1 MVQDRQVRK
10 LHMLKTR
17 EETLGAAATKSGM
30 DEKTARKYL
39 RSGKLPS
46 QSKIPHTWKTR
57 KDPFTDVWGDVRE
70 LLGTTPG
77 LEAKT
82 IFEDLQRTHEGLF
95 ADGQLRTLQRKVKR
109 WRALEGPGQETFFP
123 QIHEPGDLGEMDFTS
138 MNELKVTLGGL
149 RFDHL
154 VFHFVLTF
162 SNWDTG
168 TICFAES
175 FESLSLGLQNAL
187 WELGGVPRRIRTD
200 QLSAAVYQECREEEF
215 TPRYRALLRHYGTE
229 GAKIRAHEAHENGD
243 VEQRHSRFKRAVDQA
258 LMLRG
263 SRDFSSREEY
273 EAFLRLI
280 FARGNRGRQA
290 RLEEEHRVLRRLPE
304 RRLDDFREIKVRVGP
319 SSTIRA
325 AHNTYSVSSRL
336 IGEEVTVRLS
346 GESLGILYGQT
357 EVDRIPRLRGE
368 NGHKINYRHIIDGL
382 VRKPGAFEH
391 YRYQEDLFPTTR
403 FRMAYDVLKET
414 RPARAAKEYLEIL
427 QLAAHESETGVDD
440 ALRAAFDAEA
450 KISAGVVKMILASKT
465 PVLEATRVEV
475 HEIPLQSY
483 DELLGVWMET

>member
-1 MVQDRQVRK
+1 
-10 LHMLKTR
+10 MLKTR
-17 EETLGAAATKSGM
+17 EETLEAAASKSGM

-57 KDPFTDVWGDVRE
+57 KDPFAGVWEDVRKS
-70 LLGTTPG
+70 LGTTPG

-82 IFEDLQRTHEGLF
+82 IFEDLQRTHEGIY
-95 ADGQLRTLQRKVKR
+95 ADGQIRTLQRKVKC

-138 MNELKVTLGGL
+138 MNDLRVTLGGL
-149 RFDHL
+149 RFDHMI
-154 VFHFVLTF
+154 FQFVLTY

-168 TICFAES
+168 TICFSES

-187 WELGGVPRRIRTD
+187 WELGGVPRNIRTD
-200 QLSAAVYQECREEEF
+200 QLSAAVHQECREEEF
-215 TPRYRALLRHYGTE
+215 TPRYRALLRHYGAE

-243 VEQRHSRFKRAVDQA
+243 VEQRHNRFKRAVDQE

-273 EAFLRLI
+273 AAFLRMI
-280 FARGNRGRQA
+280 FARGNRGRQT
-290 RLEEEHRVLRRLPE
+290 RLEEEYRVLRRLPE
-304 RRLDDFREIKVRVGP
+304 RRLDDFQEIKVRVGP

-336 IGEEVTVRLS
+336 INEVVTVRLS

-357 EVDRIPRLRGE
+357 KVDRIPRLRGE
-368 NGHKINYRHIIDGL
+368 NGNY
-382 VRKPGAFEH
+382 
-391 YRYQEDLFPTTR
+391 
-403 FRMAYDVLKET
+403 
-414 RPARAAKEYLEIL
+414 
-427 QLAAHESETGVDD
+427 
-440 ALRAAFDAEA
+440 
-450 KISAGVVKMILASKT
+450 SKT
-465 PVLEATRVEV
+465 CGGVRYLARSNFLWKSDTFLIRFLSSLWFA
-475 HEIPLQSY
+475 LQSSASFR
-483 DELLGVWMET
+483 

>member
-10 LHMLKTR
+10 LYMLKTR
-17 EETLGAAATKSGM
+17 EKTLGAAASKSGM

-57 KDPFTDVWGDVRE
+57 KDPFADVWEDVRE

-138 MNELKVTLGGL
+138 MNDLRVTLGGL

-154 VFHFVLTF
+154 VLHFVLTY

-168 TICFAES
+168 TICFSES

-187 WELGGVPRRIRTD
+187 WELGGVPLRIRTD
-200 QLSAAVYQECREEEF
+200 QLSAAVHQECREEEF
-215 TPRYRALLRHYGTE
+215 TPRYRALLRHYGAE

-243 VEQRHSRFKRAVDQA
+243 VEQRHNRFKRAVDQA

-263 SRDFSSREEY
+263 SRDFSSRQEY

-280 FARGNRGRQA
+280 FTRGNRGRQA
-290 RLEEEHRVLRRLPE
+290 RLEEELGILRRLPE

-391 YRYQEDLFPTTR
+391 YRYREDLFPTTR

-414 RPARAAKEYLEIL
+414 RPSRAVKEYLEIL
-427 QLAAHESETGVDD
+427 HLAAHESETGVDD
-440 ALRAAFDAEA
+440 ALRAVFDAEA
-450 KISAGVVKMILASKT
+450 EVSTEAVKMILASKT

>member
-17 EETLGAAATKSGM
+17 EETLGAAAIKSGM

-46 QSKIPHTWKTR
+46 QCKIPHTWKTR
-57 KDPFTDVWGDVRE
+57 KDPFADVWEDVRKS
-70 LLGTTPG
+70 LGTAPG

-82 IFEDLQRTHEGLF
+82 IFEDLQRTYEGIF

-109 WRALEGPGQETFFP
+109 WRALEGPSQETFFP

-138 MNELKVTLGGL
+138 MNDLKVTLGGL
-149 RFDHL
+149 QFDHL
-154 VFHFVLTF
+154 VFRFVLTY

-168 TICFAES
+168 TICFSES

-187 WELGGVPRRIRTD
+187 WELGGVPRKIRTD
-200 QLSAAVYQECREEEF
+200 QLSAAVHQECRKEEF
-215 TPRYRALLRHYGTE
+215 TPRYRVLLRHCRTE

-243 VEQRHSRFKRAVDQA
+243 VEQGHNRFKRAVDQE
-258 LMLRG
+258 LLLRG

-273 EAFLRLI
+273 AAFLRMI

-290 RLEEEHRVLRRLPE
+290 RLEEELRVMRRLPE

-336 IGEEVTVRLS
+336 IGEVVTVRLS

-357 EVDRIPRLRGE
+357 EVARIPRLRGE

-391 YRYQEDLFPTTR
+391 YRYREDLFPTTR
-403 FRMAYDVLKET
+403 FRMAYD
-414 RPARAAKEYLEIL
+414 
-427 QLAAHESETGVDD
+427 
-440 ALRAAFDAEA
+440 
-450 KISAGVVKMILASKT
+450 
-465 PVLEATRVEV
+465 
-475 HEIPLQSY
+475 
-483 DELLGVWMET
+483 

>member
-17 EETLGAAATKSGM
+17 EKTLGAAASKSGM

-57 KDPFTDVWGDVRE
+57 KDPFADVWEDVRE

-109 WRALEGPGQETFFP
+109 WRALEGPGRETFFP
-123 QIHEPGDLGEMDFTS
+123 QIHEPGGLGEMDFTS
-138 MNELKVTLGGL
+138 MNDMKVTLGGL

-154 VFHFVLTF
+154 VFHFVLTY

-168 TICFAES
+168 TICFSES
-175 FESLSLGLQNAL
+175 FESLSFGLQNAL

-200 QLSAAVYQECREEEF
+200 QLSAAVHQECREEEF
-215 TPRYRALLRHYGTE
+215 TPRYRALLRHYGAE

-243 VEQRHSRFKRAVDQA
+243 VEQGHNRFKRAVEQA

-263 SRDFSSREEY
+263 SRDFSSRQEY
-273 EAFLRLI
+273 EAFLRQI
-280 FARGNRGRQA
+280 FTRGNRGRQA

-346 GESLGILYGQT
+346 GESLGILYGQR

-368 NGHKINYRHIIDGL
+368 NGHKINYCHIIDGL

-391 YRYQEDLFPTTR
+391 YRYREDLFPTTR
-403 FRMAYDVLKET
+403 FRMAYDALKET
-414 RPARAAKEYLEIL
+414 RPSRAAKEYLEIL
-427 QLAAHESETGVDD
+427 HLAAHESETGVDD
-440 ALRAAFDAEA
+440 ALRAVFDAEA
-450 KISAGVVKMILASKT
+450 EISADVVKMILASKT

-483 DELLGVWMET
+483 DELLGSWMEA

>member
-10 LHMLKTR
+10 LYMLKTR
-17 EETLGAAATKSGM
+17 EETLEAAAIKSGM

-46 QSKIPHTWKTR
+46 QCKIPHTWKTR
-57 KDPFTDVWGDVRE
+57 KDPFADVWDEVRKR
-70 LLGTTPG
+70 LGTAPG

-82 IFEDLQRTHEGLF
+82 IFEDLQRTYEGIY

-123 QIHEPGDLGEMDFTS
+123 QIHEPGDLGQMDFTS
-138 MNELKVTLGGL
+138 MNDLRITLGGL
-149 RFDHL
+149 QFDHL
-154 VFHFVLTF
+154 VFHFVLTY

-168 TICFAES
+168 TICFSES
-175 FESLSLGLQNAL
+175 FESLSSGLQNAL
-187 WELGGVPRRIRTD
+187 WELGGVPRKIRTD
-200 QLSAAVYQECREEEF
+200 QLSAAVHQECREEEF

-243 VEQRHSRFKRAVDQA
+243 VEQGHNRFKRAVDQE
-258 LMLRG
+258 LLLRG

-273 EAFLRLI
+273 GAFLRMI
-280 FARGNRGRQA
+280 FARGNRGRQT
-290 RLEEEHRVLRRLPE
+290 RLEEELRVLRRLPE

-336 IGEEVTVRLS
+336 IGEVVTVRLS

-357 EVDRIPRLRGE
+357 EVARIPRLRGE

-391 YRYQEDLFPTTR
+391 YRYREDLFPTTR

-414 RPARAAKEYLEIL
+414 TPSRAAREYLEIL
-427 QLAAHESETGVDD
+427 HLAAHESETRVDD
-440 ALRAAFDAEA
+440 ALRALFDAEA
-450 KISAGVVKMILASKT
+450 EISADIVKMILASKT
-465 PVLEATRVEV
+465 PVIEATQVEV
-475 HEIPLQSY
+475 HQIPLQSY
-483 DELLGVWMET
+483 DELLGCWMEA

>member
-10 LHMLKTR
+10 LYMLKTR
-17 EETLGAAATKSGM
+17 EETLEAAAIKSGM

-57 KDPFTDVWGDVRE
+57 KDPFAEVWEDVRKS
-70 LLGTTPG
+70 LGKAPG

-82 IFEDLQRTHEGLF
+82 IFEDLQRTYEGVF

-138 MNELKVTLGGL
+138 MNGLRITLGGL
-149 RFDHL
+149 QFDHL
-154 VFHFVLTF
+154 VFHFVLTY

-168 TICFAES
+168 TICFSES
-175 FESLSLGLQNAL
+175 FESLSSGLQNAL
-187 WELGGVPRRIRTD
+187 WELGGVPRKIRTD
-200 QLSAAVYQECREEEF
+200 QLSAAVHQECREEEF

-243 VEQRHSRFKRAVDQA
+243 VEQGHNQFKRAVDQE
-258 LMLRG
+258 LLLRG

-273 EAFLRLI
+273 AAFLRMI

-290 RLEEEHRVLRRLPE
+290 RLEEELRVLRRLPE

-336 IGEEVTVRLS
+336 IGEVVTVRLS

-357 EVDRIPRLRGE
+357 EVARIPRLRGE

-391 YRYQEDLFPTTR
+391 YRYREDLFPTTR

-414 RPARAAKEYLEIL
+414 TPSRAVKDYLEIL
-427 QLAAHESETGVDD
+427 HLAAHESETQVDD
-440 ALRAAFDAEA
+440 ALRALFDAEA
-450 KISAGVVKMILASKT
+450 EISADVVKMILASKT
-465 PVLEATRVEV
+465 PAIEATQVEV
-475 HEIPLQSY
+475 HQIPLQSY
-483 DELLGVWMET
+483 DELLGCWMEA

>member
-17 EETLGAAATKSGM
+17 EEALGVAAIKSGM

-46 QSKIPHTWKTR
+46 QSKIPHSWKTR
-57 KDPFTDVWGDVRE
+57 KDPFAEVWEDIRE
-70 LLGTTPG
+70 RLGTTPG

-82 IFEDLQRTHEGLF
+82 IFEDLQRTHEGIY
-95 ADGQLRTLQRKVKR
+95 ADGQLRTLQRKMKR
-109 WRALEGPGQETFFP
+109 WRALEGPGQETFFL
-123 QIHEPGDLGEMDFTS
+123 QIHEPGELGEMDFTS
-138 MNELKVTLGGL
+138 MNDLRITLGGL

-154 VFHFVLTF
+154 IFHFVLTY

-168 TICFAES
+168 TICFSES

-187 WELGGVPRRIRTD
+187 WEIGGVPRKIRTD
-200 QLSAAVYQECREEEF
+200 QLSAAVHQECREEEF
-215 TPRYRALLRHYGTE
+215 TPRYRALLRYYETE

-243 VEQRHSRFKRAVDQA
+243 VEQRHNRFKRAVEQA

-273 EAFLRLI
+273 AAFLRMI
-280 FARGNRGRQA
+280 FARGNRGRQT
-290 RLEEEHRVLRRLPE
+290 RLEEELRVLRRLPQ

-391 YRYQEDLFPTTR
+391 YRYREDLFPTTR

-414 RPARAAKEYLEIL
+414 RPSRAVKEYLEIL
-427 QLAAHESETGVDD
+427 HLAAHESETGVDD

-450 KISAGVVKMILASKT
+450 EISTDVVKMILASKT
-465 PVLEATRVEV
+465 PVIEATQVEV

-483 DELLGVWMET
+483 DELLGCWMEA

>member
-17 EETLGAAATKSGM
+17 EKTLGAAASKSGM

-57 KDPFTDVWGDVRE
+57 KDPFADVWEDVRE

-123 QIHEPGDLGEMDFTS
+123 QIHELGDLGEMDFTS
-138 MNELKVTLGGL
+138 MNDLRVTLGGL
-149 RFDHL
+149 RFDHMI
-154 VFHFVLTF
+154 FHFVLTY

-168 TICFAES
+168 TICFSES

-200 QLSAAVYQECREEEF
+200 QLSAAVHQECREEEF

-243 VEQRHSRFKRAVDQA
+243 VEQRHNRFKRAVDQA

-263 SRDFSSREEY
+263 SRDFSFRQEY
-273 EAFLRLI
+273 EAFLRMI
-280 FARGNRGRQA
+280 FTRGNRGRQA
-290 RLEEEHRVLRRLPE
+290 RLEEELGVLRRLPE

-391 YRYQEDLFPTTR
+391 YRYREDLFPTTR

-414 RPARAAKEYLEIL
+414 RPSRAVKDYLEIL
-427 QLAAHESETGVDD
+427 HLAAHESETGVDD
-440 ALRAAFDAEA
+440 ALRAVFDAEA
-450 KISAGVVKMILASKT
+450 EVSAEAVKMILASKT

>member
-1 MVQDRQVRK
+1 
-10 LHMLKTR
+10 MLKTR
-17 EETLGAAATKSGM
+17 EETLGTAATKSGM

-57 KDPFTDVWGDVRE
+57 KDPFADVWKDIRE
-70 LLGTTPG
+70 LLGTTPD

-95 ADGQLRTLQRKVKR
+95 ADGQLRTLQRKMKR

-168 TICFAES
+168 TICFSES

-187 WELGGVPRRIRTD
+187 WELGGVPRKIRTD
-200 QLSAAVYQECREEEF
+200 QLSAAVHQECWEEEF
-215 TPRYRALLRHYGTE
+215 TPRYRALLRYYGTE

-243 VEQRHSRFKRAVDQA
+243 VEQRHNRFKRAVDQA

-263 SRDFSSREEY
+263 SRDFSSRQEY

-290 RLEEEHRVLRRLPE
+290 RFNEELGRLRTLPE

-391 YRYQEDLFPTTR
+391 YRYQGDLFPTTR

-414 RPARAAKEYLEIL
+414 RPSRAAKEYLEIL

-450 KISAGVVKMILASKT
+450 EISADMVKMILASKT
-465 PVLEATRVEV
+465 PVLEVTRVEV

-483 DELLGVWMET
+483 DELLGCWMEA

>member
-17 EETLGAAATKSGM
+17 EETLGAAADKSGM

-46 QSKIPHTWKTR
+46 QSKTPHTWKTR
-57 KDPFTDVWGDVRE
+57 KDPFTDVWEDIGKR
-70 LLGTTPG
+70 LGATPG

-82 IFEDLQRTHEGLF
+82 IFEDLQRTHEGVF

-109 WRALEGPGQETFFP
+109 WRALEGPSQETFFP

-138 MNELKVTLGGL
+138 MNDLRVTLGGL

-154 VFHFVLTF
+154 VFHFVLTY
-162 SNWDTG
+162 SNWDAG
-168 TICFAES
+168 TICFSES

-187 WELGGVPRRIRTD
+187 WELGGVPRKIRTD
-200 QLSAAVYQECREEEF
+200 QLSAAVHQECREEEF
-215 TPRYRALLRHYGTE
+215 TPRYRALLRHYETE

-243 VEQRHSRFKRAVDQA
+243 VEQRHNRFKREVEQA
-258 LMLRG
+258 LLLRG
-263 SRDFSSREEY
+263 SRDFSTREEY
-273 EAFLRLI
+273 AAFLRMI
-280 FARGNRGRQA
+280 FARGNRGRQT
-290 RLEEEHRVLRRLPE
+290 RLEEELRVLRRLPE
-304 RRLDDFREIKVRVGP
+304 RRLEDFRESKVRVGP
-319 SSTIRA
+319 SSTIRV
-325 AHNTYSVSSRL
+325 AHNTYSLSSRL
-336 IGEEVTVRLS
+336 IGEVVTVRLS

-382 VRKPGAFEH
+382 VRKPGAFEQ
-391 YRYQEDLFPTTR
+391 YRYREDLFPTTR

-414 RPARAAKEYLEIL
+414 KPLRAVKEYLEIL
-427 QLAAHESETGVDD
+427 HLAAHESETEVDD
-440 ALRAAFDAEA
+440 ALRAVFDAEA
-450 KISAGVVKMILASKT
+450 EISAEIVKMTLASKT

-483 DELLGVWMET
+483 DELLGGWMEA

>member
-17 EETLGAAATKSGM
+17 EKTLGAAASKSGM

-57 KDPFTDVWGDVRE
+57 KDPFADVWEDVRE

-95 ADGQLRTLQRKVKR
+95 VDGQLRTLQRKVKR

-138 MNELKVTLGGL
+138 MNDLRVTLGGL
-149 RFDHL
+149 RFDHMI
-154 VFHFVLTF
+154 FHFVLTY

-168 TICFAES
+168 TICFSES

-200 QLSAAVYQECREEEF
+200 QLSAAVHQECRQEEF
-215 TPRYRALLRHYGTE
+215 TPRYRALLRHYGAE

-243 VEQRHSRFKRAVDQA
+243 VEQRHNRFKRAVDQA

-273 EAFLRLI
+273 EAFLRMI
-280 FARGNRGRQA
+280 FIRGNRGRQA

-336 IGEEVTVRLS
+336 IGEVVTVRLS

-391 YRYQEDLFPTTR
+391 YRYREDLFPTTR

-414 RPARAAKEYLEIL
+414 RPSRAVKDYLEIL
-427 QLAAHESETGVDD
+427 HLAAYESETGVDD
-440 ALRAAFDAEA
+440 ALRAVFDAEA
-450 KISAGVVKMILASKT
+450 EVSAEAVKMILASKT

>member
-1 MVQDRQVRK
+1 
-10 LHMLKTR
+10 
-17 EETLGAAATKSGM
+17 
-30 DEKTARKYL
+30 
-39 RSGKLPS
+39 
-46 QSKIPHTWKTR
+46 
-57 KDPFTDVWGDVRE
+57 
-70 LLGTTPG
+70 
-77 LEAKT
+77 
-82 IFEDLQRTHEGLF
+82 
-95 ADGQLRTLQRKVKR
+95 
-109 WRALEGPGQETFFP
+109 
-123 QIHEPGDLGEMDFTS
+123 
-138 MNELKVTLGGL
+138 
-149 RFDHL
+149 
-154 VFHFVLTF
+154 
-162 SNWDTG
+162 
-168 TICFAES
+168 
-175 FESLSLGLQNAL
+175 
-187 WELGGVPRRIRTD
+187 
-200 QLSAAVYQECREEEF
+200 LSAAVHQECREEEF
-215 TPRYRALLRHYGTE
+215 TPRYRALLRHYGAE

-243 VEQRHSRFKRAVDQA
+243 VEQRHNRFKRAVDQA

-273 EAFLRLI
+273 AAFLRMI

-290 RLEEEHRVLRRLPE
+290 RFNEELGRLRTLPE

-391 YRYQEDLFPTTR
+391 YRYREDLFPTTR

-414 RPARAAKEYLEIL
+414 KPSRAAKEYLEIL

-440 ALRAAFDAEA
+440 ALRLVFDAEA
-450 KISAGVVKMILASKT
+450 EISADVVKMILASKM
-465 PVLEATRVEV
+465 PVLEATQVEV
-475 HEIPLQSY
+475 DEIPLQSY
-483 DELLGVWMET
+483 DELLGCWMEA

>member
-17 EETLGAAATKSGM
+17 EETLEAAASKSGM

-57 KDPFTDVWGDVRE
+57 KDPFADVWEDVRE

-138 MNELKVTLGGL
+138 MNDLRVTLGGL
-149 RFDHL
+149 RFDHMI
-154 VFHFVLTF
+154 FHFVLTY

-168 TICFAES
+168 TICFSES

-200 QLSAAVYQECREEEF
+200 QLSAAVHQECRQEEF
-215 TPRYRALLRHYGTE
+215 TPRYRALLRHYGAE

-243 VEQRHSRFKRAVDQA
+243 VEQRHNRFKRAVDQA

-263 SRDFSSREEY
+263 SRDFSSRQEY

-336 IGEEVTVRLS
+336 IGEVVTVRLS

-357 EVDRIPRLRGE
+357 EVDRILRLRGE

-391 YRYQEDLFPTTR
+391 DRYREDLFPTTR

-414 RPARAAKEYLEIL
+414 RPSRAAKEYLEIL
-427 QLAAHESETGVDD
+427 HLAAYESETGVDD
-440 ALRAAFDAEA
+440 ALRAVFDAEA
-450 KISAGVVKMILASKT
+450 EVSAEAVKMILASKT

>member
-1 MVQDRQVRK
+1 
-10 LHMLKTR
+10 MLKTR
-17 EETLGAAATKSGM
+17 EETLGAAAAKSGM

-39 RSGKLPS
+39 RSRKLPS
-46 QSKIPHTWKTR
+46 QSKIAHTWKTR
-57 KDPFTDVWGDVRE
+57 RDPFADVWADIRE

-109 WRALEGPGQETFFP
+109 WRALEGPGQEMFFP

-138 MNELKVTLGGL
+138 MNELQVTLGGL

-154 VFHFVLTF
+154 VFHFVLTY

-168 TICFAES
+168 TICFSES

-187 WELGGVPRRIRTD
+187 WELGGVPRKIRTD
-200 QLSAAVYQECREEEF
+200 QLSAAVHQECREEEF
-215 TPRYRALLRHYGTE
+215 TPRYRALLRHYGAE

-243 VEQRHSRFKRAVDQA
+243 VEQRHNRFKRAVDQA

-263 SRDFSSREEY
+263 SRDFSSRQEY

-290 RLEEEHRVLRRLPE
+290 RFNEELGRLRTLPE

-382 VRKPGAFEH
+382 MRKPGAFEH
-391 YRYQEDLFPTTR
+391 YRYREDLFPTTR

-414 RPARAAKEYLEIL
+414 RPSRAVKDYLEIL
-427 QLAAHESETGVDD
+427 HLAAHESEAGVDD
-440 ALRAAFDAEA
+440 ALRVAFDAEA
-450 KISAGVVKMILASKT
+450 EISADVVQMILASKT
-465 PVLEATRVEV
+465 PVIEATHVEV

-483 DELLGVWMET
+483 DELLGCWMEA

>member
-17 EETLGAAATKSGM
+17 EKTLGAAASKSGM

-57 KDPFTDVWGDVRE
+57 KDPFADVWEDVRE
-70 LLGTTPG
+70 LLRTTPG

-138 MNELKVTLGGL
+138 MNDLRVTLGGL
-149 RFDHL
+149 RFDHMI
-154 VFHFVLTF
+154 FHFVLTY

-168 TICFAES
+168 TICFSES

-200 QLSAAVYQECREEEF
+200 QLSAAVHQECREEEF
-215 TPRYRALLRHYGTE
+215 TPRYRALLRHYGAE

-243 VEQRHSRFKRAVDQA
+243 VEQRHNRFKRAVDQA

-263 SRDFSSREEY
+263 SRDFLSQQEY

-336 IGEEVTVRLS
+336 IGEVVTVRLS

-391 YRYQEDLFPTTR
+391 YRYREDLFPTTR

-414 RPARAAKEYLEIL
+414 RPSRAAKEYLEIL
-427 QLAAHESETGVDD
+427 HLAAYESETGVDD
-440 ALRAAFDAEA
+440 ALRAVFDAEA
-450 KISAGVVKMILASKT
+450 EVSAEAVKMILASKT

-475 HEIPLQSY
+475 HEIPLRSY

>member
-10 LHMLKTR
+10 LYMLKSR
-17 EETLGAAATKSGM
+17 EETLEAAAIKSGM

-57 KDPFTDVWGDVRE
+57 KDPFEGVWEEVRKR
-70 LLGTTPG
+70 LGTAPG

-82 IFEDLQRTHEGLF
+82 IFEDLQRMYEGVF

-123 QIHEPGDLGEMDFTS
+123 QIHEPGELGEMDFTS
-138 MNELKVTLGGL
+138 MNGLRITLGGL
-149 RFDHL
+149 QFDHL
-154 VFHFVLTF
+154 VFHFVLTY

-168 TICFAES
+168 TICFSES
-175 FESLSLGLQNAL
+175 FESLSQGLQNAL
-187 WELGGVPRRIRTD
+187 WELGGVPRKIRTD
-200 QLSAAVYQECREEEF
+200 QLSAAVHQECREEEF

-243 VEQRHSRFKRAVDQA
+243 VEQRHNRFKRAVDQE

-273 EAFLRLI
+273 AAFLRMI

-290 RLEEEHRVLRRLPE
+290 RLEEELRVLRGLPE

-336 IGEEVTVRLS
+336 IGEVVTVRLS

-357 EVDRIPRLRGE
+357 EVARIPRLRGE

-391 YRYQEDLFPTTR
+391 YRYREDLFPTTR

-414 RPARAAKEYLEIL
+414 TPSRAAREYLEIL
-427 QLAAHESETGVDD
+427 HLAAHESETRVDD
-440 ALRAAFDAEA
+440 ALRALFDAEA
-450 KISAGVVKMILASKT
+450 EISADIVKMILASKT
-465 PVLEATRVEV
+465 PVLEATQVEV
-475 HEIPLQSY
+475 HQIPLQSY
-483 DELLGVWMET
+483 DELLGCWMEA

>member
-17 EETLGAAATKSGM
+17 EKTLGAAASKSGM

-57 KDPFTDVWGDVRE
+57 KDPFADVWEDVRE

-123 QIHEPGDLGEMDFTS
+123 QIHELGDLGEMDFTS
-138 MNELKVTLGGL
+138 MNDLRVTLGGL
-149 RFDHL
+149 RFDHMI
-154 VFHFVLTF
+154 FHFVLTY

-168 TICFAES
+168 TICFSES

-200 QLSAAVYQECREEEF
+200 QLSAAVHQECREEEF

-243 VEQRHSRFKRAVDQA
+243 VEQRHNRFKRAVDQA

-263 SRDFSSREEY
+263 SRDFSFRQEY
-273 EAFLRLI
+273 EAFLRMI
-280 FARGNRGRQA
+280 FTRGNRGRQA
-290 RLEEEHRVLRRLPE
+290 RLEEEYRVLRRLPE

-391 YRYQEDLFPTTR
+391 YRYREDLFPTTR

-414 RPARAAKEYLEIL
+414 RPSRAVKDYLEIL
-427 QLAAHESETGVDD
+427 HLAAHESETGVDD
-440 ALRAAFDAEA
+440 ALRAVFDAEA
-450 KISAGVVKMILASKT
+450 EVSAEAVKMILASKT

>member
-17 EETLGAAATKSGM
+17 EEALGVAAIKSGM

-46 QSKIPHTWKTR
+46 QSKIPHSWKTR
-57 KDPFTDVWGDVRE
+57 KDPFAEVWEDIRE
-70 LLGTTPG
+70 RLGTTPG

-82 IFEDLQRTHEGLF
+82 IFEDLQRTHEGIY
-95 ADGQLRTLQRKVKR
+95 ADGQLRTLQRKMKR

-123 QIHEPGDLGEMDFTS
+123 QIHEPGELGEMDFTS
-138 MNELKVTLGGL
+138 MNDLRITLGGL

-154 VFHFVLTF
+154 IFHFVLTY

-168 TICFAES
+168 TICFSES

-187 WELGGVPRRIRTD
+187 WEIGGVPRKIRTD
-200 QLSAAVYQECREEEF
+200 QLSAAVHQECREEEF
-215 TPRYRALLRHYGTE
+215 TPRYRALLRYYETE

-243 VEQRHSRFKRAVDQA
+243 VEQRHNRFKRAVEQA

-273 EAFLRLI
+273 AAFLRMI
-280 FARGNRGRQA
+280 FARGNRGRQT
-290 RLEEEHRVLRRLPE
+290 RLEEELRVLRRLPQ

-391 YRYQEDLFPTTR
+391 YRYREDLFPTTR

-414 RPARAAKEYLEIL
+414 RPSRAVKEYLEIL
-427 QLAAHESETGVDD
+427 HLAAHESETGVDD

-450 KISAGVVKMILASKT
+450 EISTDVVKMILASKT
-465 PVLEATRVEV
+465 PVIEATQVEV

-483 DELLGVWMET
+483 DELLGCWMEA

>member
-57 KDPFTDVWGDVRE
+57 KDPFAGVWEDVRKS
-70 LLGTTPG
+70 LGTTPG

-82 IFEDLQRTHEGLF
+82 IFEDLQRTYEGIY
-95 ADGQLRTLQRKVKR
+95 ADGQLRTLQRKVKC

-138 MNELKVTLGGL
+138 MNGLRITLGGL
-149 RFDHL
+149 QFDHL
-154 VFHFVLTF
+154 VFHFVLTY

-168 TICFAES
+168 TICFSES

-187 WELGGVPRRIRTD
+187 WELGGVPRKIRTD
-200 QLSAAVYQECREEEF
+200 QLSAAVHQECREEEF
-215 TPRYRALLRHYGTE
+215 TPRYRALLRHYGAE
-229 GAKIRAHEAHENGD
+229 GTKIRAHKAHENGD
-243 VEQRHSRFKRAVDQA
+243 VEQRHNRFKRAVDQE

-273 EAFLRLI
+273 AAFLRMI
-280 FARGNRGRQA
+280 FARGNRGRQT
-290 RLEEEHRVLRRLPE
+290 RLEEEYRVLRRLPE

-336 IGEEVTVRLS
+336 IDEVVTVRLS

-357 EVDRIPRLRGE
+357 EVDRIPRLRGK

-391 YRYQEDLFPTTR
+391 YRYREDLFPTTR

-414 RPARAAKEYLEIL
+414 KPSRAAREYLEIL
-427 QLAAHESETGVDD
+427 HLAAHESETGVDD
-440 ALRAAFDAEA
+440 ALRAVFDAEA
-450 KISAGVVKMILASKT
+450 EVSADVVKMILASKT

-475 HEIPLQSY
+475 HQIPLQSY
-483 DELLGVWMET
+483 DELLDVWMEA